1 MYNVSVLEEQLGY
14 HTSLFLRT
22 QLASQYS
29 DTRYISLYYQLIHI
43 LLGLLKVMNSVSSKI
58 KNKPFN
64 ILIQK

>member
-29 DTRYISLYYQLIHI
+29 DTRYISLHYQLIHI
-43 LLGLLKVMNSVSSKI
+43 HITWVVESYE
-58 KNKPFN
+58 FC
-64 ILIQK
+64 